1 MNLREIVKKLNLD
14 IVCGQEYLDKE
25 VTFGYMSDLL
35 SDVMGHAK
43 PGDLWITLQIH
54 PNIVGV
60 AVLKKLAAVIIINNR
75 EPEEETVKKAT
86 AEKVPLLTSR
96 LPAFEVVGQLYE
108 MGVSGQH

>member
-1 MNLREIVKKLNLD
+1 MNLREIIKKLDLG

-25 VTFGYMSDLL
+25 VTVGYMSDLL
-35 SDVMGHAK
+35 SDVMGNAR

-60 AVLKKLAAVIIINNR
+60 AVLKKLAGVILINNR
-75 EPEEETVKKAT
+75 EPEEETVKKAA

-96 LPAFEVVGQLYE
+96 LPAFEVVGRLYE
-108 MGVSGQH
+108 MGVGGQH

>member
-1 MNLREIVKKLNLD
+1 MNLREIVKKLDLD

-25 VTFGYMSDLL
+25 VTVGYMSDLL
-35 SDVMGHAK
+35 SDVMGNAR

-60 AVLKKLAAVIIINNR
+60 AVLKKLAGVIIINNR

-86 AEKVPLLTSR
+86 AEKIPLLTSR
-96 LPAFEVVGQLYE
+96 LPAFEVVGRLYK
-108 MGVSGQH
+108 MGISGQH